1 MIDTEALRKQV
12 LELAISGK
20 LVEQLAEE
28 GDATELIEANKR
40 KKEEL
45 VELGTLKK
53 EKIQKDIKVT
63 DQVASGSFASLRENV
78 KSYKEPN
85 YAIMV
90 KTADFSNGFT
100 ENLTYTD
107 KRGYEFLSNS
117 NLYGGELILSNI
129 GSIGKCFIVPDLN
142 TNMTLAPNAVM
153 VRLIDGCQRDYL
165 YYFLLSTQGFK
176 ELMDISTGIA
186 MIKFNKTDLKTIL
199 VPIPPIKEQIR
210 INEKVKEIFSILDE
224 IDKLQEQNCWDRRV
238 LRAKIIDAAIQ
249 GQLTEQLKE
258 DGNAEQ
264 LLKDIYERKQA
275 LKKEKM

>member
-53 EKIQKDIKVT
+53 EKTQKDIKLDDVPYTIPDNWKWVRLGDYCQKVT

-165 YYFLLSTQGFK
+165 YYF
-176 ELMDISTGIA
+176 
-186 MIKFNKTDLKTIL
+186 
-199 VPIPPIKEQIR
+199 
-210 INEKVKEIFSILDE
+210 
-224 IDKLQEQNCWDRRV
+224 
-238 LRAKIIDAAIQ
+238 
-249 GQLTEQLKE
+249 
-258 DGNAEQ
+258 
-264 LLKDIYERKQA
+264 
-275 LKKEKM
+275 KK